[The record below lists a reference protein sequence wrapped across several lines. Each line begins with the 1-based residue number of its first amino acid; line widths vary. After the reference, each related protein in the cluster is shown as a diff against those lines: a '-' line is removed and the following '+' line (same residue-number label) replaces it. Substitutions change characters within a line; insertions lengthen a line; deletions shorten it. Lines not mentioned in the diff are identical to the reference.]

1 MRLCSGFFMGCAFVL
16 PFLTACSTRSEPAPV
31 ESVYQGRSVYDYT
44 QGSLSSASYQVQPGE
59 TLYSIAFRANMDM
72 RDVAQLNNLSE
83 PYTIFPGQVLRIRKE
98 SVKKPVASPQSVSN
112 GVKSRQN
119 RNVEHINSNVSDPKS
134 TIDSK
139 PNGEYVETEPVQQVS
154 EKQRTSSNGDI
165 KWLWP
170 SQGRIVQRFSDNEP
184 GRKGLVFAGQKGDS
198 VTAAAAGKVVYVG
211 SALRGFGRLIILK
224 HSDDYITA
232 YAHNDELLVQ
242 EQESVEAGQKIATM
256 GDSEADNVRLRF
268 ELRYQGSSVNPE
280 RYLPRSR

>member
-1 MRLCSGFFMGCAFVL
+1 MRIYFSPATCSVL
-16 PFLTACSTRSEPAPV
+16 LLLLLTACSTRSEPAPV

-44 QGSLSSASYQVQPGE
+44 QGSLSSASYQVQQGE

-72 RDVAQLNNLSE
+72 RDIARLNNLSE

-98 SVKKPVASPQSVSN
+98 SVKTPVTPPKSGLNGVESRQVSN
-112 GVKSRQN
+112 I
-119 RNVEHINSNVSDPKS
+119 EHKNSKKTDLKDP
-134 TIDSK
+134 IDSK
-139 PNGEYVETEPVQQVS
+139 TNGEYVETESVNQES
-154 EKQRTSSNGDI
+154 EKQRTNSNGKI
-165 KWLWP
+165 EWFWP
-170 SQGRIVQRFSDNEP
+170 SQGRIVQRFSDSEP
-184 GRKGLVFAGQKGDS
+184 GRKGLVFAGQKGDP

-232 YAHNDELLVQ
+232 YAHNDELLVR
-242 EQESVEAGQKIATM
+242 EQQSVEAGQKIATM